1 MNINISRNTLKPVY
15 QFLTGNLEVFLFVL
29 TIYGKSFLFN
39 QTIGM
44 HWGNILITAALGPAL
59 ILLGPFISMKRKPR
73 LICLLA
79 ADALVSVIMLSDA
92 IYYRYYNNVLSVP
105 VLMQLGVVDPALKS
119 SIFKLFT
126 PKDLLLA
133 ADVIIAVPV
142 LLLLLRLKRIN
153 RLHAVRHRMLTSA
166 AVLVL
171 GCFFTLSGMYN
182 IDKLMGFKSLST
194 VFDHSFF
201 VNNIGVLNYHCFDI
215 WYFASN
221 KLASNGTNV
230 APDEAESIKSVFME
244 NERGTES
251 RNLHGIAEGKN
262 LIVIQVE
269 AMQNI
274 VINLEIDGKEVT
286 PNLNRFI
293 KDSLYFPRYYTQTGQ
308 GNTADA
314 EFVTNNSFYAAKQ
327 GAVYF
332 RYPGNTFTSL
342 PALLKGKGYSTAAM
356 HAYKASYWN
365 RATVYPFMGFDSFM
379 SQKDYILDECI
390 GGWGL
395 TDESFL
401 RQSLDKITSLPKP
414 FYSFLV
420 TLSSHYPYDSF
431 GKNEYSN
438 EFNAGSY
445 NGTFFGRYLKAMHY
459 ADQALGQFLDGLK
472 DNGLMD
478 SSVIAIYGDHE
489 GIKKG
494 DMEGIKEVLG
504 LSSNDELAYLEMKK
518 VPLIIHI
525 PGGKEKGVRT
535 QAGGQVDLYPT
546 LANLLGAQPEYYL
559 GRDLLNTERSLAI
572 FRDGSVTDGSTVYFS
587 GTEQCFDIAS
597 GELTGTDSFTQ
608 YIEEAGKQLE
618 ISDKI
623 IENNLLKAFTAE

>member
-1 MNINISRNTLKPVY
+1 MNININRNKLKPV
-15 QFLTGNLEVFLFVL
+15 FRFFTGNVEVFLFVL
-29 TIYGKSFLFN
+29 SIYIKSFLFN
-39 QTIGM
+39 QIIGI
-44 HWGNILITAALGPAL
+44 HYGNILIAAALGPAL
-59 ILLGPFISMKRKPR
+59 LLLGLFISMKRKWR
-73 LICLLA
+73 LICLLSVN
-79 ADALVSVIMLSDA
+79 ALISIIMLSDA
-92 IYYRYYNNVLSVP
+92 IYYRYYNSVLSVP

-119 SIFKLFT
+119 SILKLFT
-126 PKDLLLA
+126 PRDLLLA
-133 ADVIIAVPV
+133 ADVIIAAPV
-142 LLLLLRLKRIN
+142 LLLLLKLKRI
-153 RLHAVRHRMLTSA
+153 RLHSVRHRLLTSA

-182 IDKLMGFKSLST
+182 IDRLMGFKSLST

-221 KLASNGTNV
+221 RLAGNGEDI
-230 APDEAESIKSVFME
+230 APDEAESIKAVFIE
-244 NERGTES
+244 NENTAEG
-251 RNLHGIAEGKN
+251 RNLHGIAKGKN

-269 AMQNI
+269 AMQSI
-274 VINLEIDGKEVT
+274 VINLKIDGREVT
-286 PNLNRFI
+286 PNLNRLI
-293 KDSLYFPRYYTQTGQ
+293 KNSFYFPNYYTQAGQ

-327 GAVYF
+327 GAIYF
-332 RYPGNTFTSL
+332 RYPGNKFTSL
-342 PALLKGKGYSTAAM
+342 PALLKEKGYSTTAM

-401 RQSLDKITSLPKP
+401 RQSLDKIKDLQQP

-431 GKNEYSN
+431 GKNEYGN
-438 EFNAGSY
+438 EFNAGSH
-445 NGTFFGRYLKAMHY
+445 NGTFLGRYLKAMHY
-459 ADQALGQFLDGLK
+459 ADQTLGQFLDGLK

-494 DMEGIKEVLG
+494 DMEGIKGVLG
-504 LSSNDELAYLEMKK
+504 LSPNDELAYLEMKK

-525 PGGKEKGVRT
+525 PGGEQKGVKPQT
-535 QAGGQVDLYPT
+535 GGQVDLYPT

-559 GRDLLNTERSLAI
+559 GRDLLNSERSLAI

-587 GTEQCFDIAS
+587 GTGQCFDLSS
-597 GELTGTDSFTQ
+597 GEPAGTDGFKE

-623 IENNLLKAFTAE
+623 IENNLLKDFTAG